1 MTCSSVQL
9 MALLPGF
16 RLLRPSPGDTAFQDE
31 RDAALL
37 NVASTAGTRVA
48 RVGLACAFADLVDAA
63 RLWHASD
70 LASGAVAPA
79 QCALWPTADRDPSS
93 ALGWLAGP
101 LLSSGLPR
109 STALASSN
117 ALLLAIALVETGRAM
132 PGSGR
137 LEPWPWSLNVEGEGR
152 TLPSRAAAIA
162 EARALLAEGRR
173 SIDIGCMQI
182 NLLHHPGAFASLEEG
197 FEPAAN
203 IRYAIGFLRRL
214 QARQGSWEGAIAAY
228 HSGDPVR
235 GGAYHRKVA
244 LARLGSAWAGGG
256 VVPLHPQPALA
267 GLCAPGFRPALQF
280 TPPLRRPRLTCTR
293 V

>member
-1 MTCSSVQL
+1 MRRAP
-9 MALLPGF
+9 ALL
-16 RLLRPSPGDTAFQDE
+16 L
-31 RDAALL
+31 ALL
-37 NVASTAGTRVA
+37 
-48 RVGLACAFADLVDAA
+48 LAA
-63 RLWHASD
+63 
-70 LASGAVAPA
+70 
-79 QCALWPTADRDPSS
+79 
-93 ALGWLAGP
+93 AGP
-101 LLSSGLPR
+101 PERPGAEAWTACRQAIAAAEPASGLPPG
-109 STALASSN
+109 
-117 ALLLAIALVETGRAM
+117 LLLAIALVETGRAM

-214 QARQGSWEGAIAAY
+214 QARQGSWEAAIAAY

-256 VVPLHPQPALA
+256 VVPLRPQPALA

-280 TPPLRRPRLTCTR
+280 IPPLRRPRLTCTR